1 MSSSYDAFLRKQ
13 TFQSGIYFLFLFFGL
28 VACEEKKE
36 KIENLE
42 TIRDHAG
49 EQRKKKQSTK
59 VDDTLQAKVEMYLQ
73 DSVGLDIQKLAFIL
87 DEKQAFLDR
96 FTENSSFL
104 RLTEKDTT
112 NYYTQHVW
120 YFMDS
125 NKVKNAFFNWLDEE
139 KHTKIGGTS
148 KLFSAPTLVF
158 VTDKQI
164 LEITSNKKMDVLK
177 WIQFVRF
184 NYPKERFLFIIA
196 QNKTKKNIWLEY
208 KDHQVQLKNFTE

>member
-1 MSSSYDAFLRKQ
+1 MIAKYATLLLKHTLLPSAYLSL
-13 TFQSGIYFLFLFFGL
+13 LFFGL

-49 EQRKKKQSTK
+49 EQRKKKPSTK
-59 VDDTLQAKVEMYLQ
+59 EEDTLQAKVELYQQ
-73 DSVGLDIQKLAFIL
+73 DSVGLDIQKLALIP

-112 NYYTQHVW
+112 NYYTQHAW
-120 YFMDS
+120 YFLDS

-139 KHTKIGGTS
+139 KHTKIGATS
-148 KLFSAPTLVF
+148 KLFNTPTLVF

-196 QNKTKKNIWLEY
+196 QNKSKKNAWLEY
-208 KDHQVQLKNFTE
+208 KNHQIQLKKFTE